1 MPKAMIIT
9 VGTGETVGHGICC
22 SIKQQN
28 PEYLI
33 FILTKESK
41 EKALPFILKDRETQ
55 HRKYEEILLTNENDV
70 EEIRFECQKI
80 IERVMKRHYEP
91 KDIVIDYTSGTKAMS
106 VGLVIAALDKRVGC
120 LVYVGGKRDKNGRV
134 ISGLER
140 PIALEPNRI
149 YVEELF
155 DEAVKLFNTY
165 QYDSCLEITNRAK
178 SMVANHVFE
187 NKITLLEKL
196 AQAYSL
202 WDKFNI
208 DESFSLLNTLS
219 SNSLLAD
226 WGIKGRVKEN
236 KEILY
241 KERDM
246 PFCEE
251 KVADLL
257 ENARRRGDVE
267 KKYDDAV
274 ARLYRLLEYIAQ
286 FEIAKKGLYP
296 LSGENDPD
304 PEDLNIDRL
313 PLGLKEKYLKHKDSK
328 DNKVKLS
335 LHQNYELL
343 FDLKSDL
350 GVTFK
355 QECET
360 GGLKKLLSSRN
371 KSILAHGF
379 NPISEET
386 YREILVKVE
395 KLIRSGLPGISY
407 LIDKV
412 KFPQIKM

>member
-1 MPKAMIIT
+1 MIIT
-9 VGTGETVGHGICC
+9 VGTGEVVSHGICF

-28 PEYLI
+28 PEYVI
-33 FILTKESK
+33 FIVTKESK
-41 EKALPFILKDRETQ
+41 EKTLPFILQDREMQ
-55 HRKYEEILLTNENDV
+55 DRKFEEVVLTNENDV

-80 IERVMKRHYEP
+80 VEKIMKKHYEA
-91 KDIVIDYTSGTKAMS
+91 KNIVIDYTSGTKSMS
-106 VGLVIAALDKRVGC
+106 VGLVIAALDKRIGS

-155 DEAVKLFNTY
+155 DEAVKLFNTC
-165 QYDSCLEITNRAK
+165 QYDSCLEIANQAK
-178 SMVANHVFE
+178 SMVANHIIE

-202 WDKFNI
+202 WDKFNLG
-208 DESFSLLNTLS
+208 ESFSLLNTLS

-226 WGIKGRVKEN
+226 WGIKSRLEGS

-241 KERDM
+241 KERNM

-257 ENARRRGDVE
+257 ENARRRGDAE

-286 FEIAKKGLYP
+286 FEIDKHGLYRKN
-296 LSGENDPD
+296 GKGDPD
-304 PEDLNIDRL
+304 TEDLNIDKL
-313 PLGLKEKYLKHKDSK
+313 PAELKNKYSKHKDSK

-335 LHQNYELL
+335 LHQDYELL
-343 FDLKSDL
+343 FDVNSNL
-350 GVTFK
+350 GKTFK
-355 QECET
+355 QEYET
-360 GGLKKLLSSRN
+360 GGLRKVISSRN
-371 KSILAHGF
+371 NSILAHGF
-379 NPISEET
+379 NPVSEEN
-386 YREILVKVE
+386 YRKILVKVE
-395 KLIRSGLPGISY
+395 KLIRIVVPDIDY
-407 LIDKV
+407 LLDKV
-412 KFPQIKM
+412 KFPQIKI